1 MKKCPNC
8 LTLYEGPDRFC
19 KKCGQK
25 LKNIRSNPFRNF
37 IITIIV
43 IVSIII
49 VGLAAYLILTNYTE
63 INLPSLFSGDNSSIS
78 DQQTQEE
85 EISEDLTSEVPGK
98 EELGEDQKRIISL
111 FGYPEQFTVIFDES
125 NNNKRIETWIYPEMD
140 ALFIFENGTYN
151 DVEEYYGE
159 TTQKS
164 AYKLLPEDFTYG
176 MTPPEVEM
184 LIGEKGTGSTD
195 EDTGLDILTFGEGQ
209 VICIFNPDSKLIIA
223 LKQNK
228 LSDEILN

>member
-1 MKKCPNC
+1 MKKCPDC
-8 LTLYEGPDRFC
+8 LTLCEGPDRFC

-25 LKNIRSNPFRNF
+25 LINIRSNSFRNF

-43 IVSIII
+43 IISVVI
-49 VGLAAYLILTNYTE
+49 VGLAAYLIL
-63 INLPSLFSGDNSSIS
+63 INSTGNSLSSMFLNQEQDSGATDAGDTAILTKEKLSA
-78 DQQTQEE
+78 DQ
-85 EISEDLTSEVPGK
+85 DRV
-98 EELGEDQKRIISL
+98 ISL
-111 FGYPEQFTVIFDES
+111 FGRPDQFTVIFDEGS
-125 NNNKRIETWIYPEMD
+125 NNKRIETWIYPEMN

-151 DVEEYYGE
+151 DTEEYYGE
-159 TTQKS
+159 TAQES
-164 AYKLLPEDFTYG
+164 VYKLLPEDFIYG

-195 EDTGLDILTFGEGQ
+195 ENTGLDILTFGGGQ

-228 LSDEILN
+228 LLDEI